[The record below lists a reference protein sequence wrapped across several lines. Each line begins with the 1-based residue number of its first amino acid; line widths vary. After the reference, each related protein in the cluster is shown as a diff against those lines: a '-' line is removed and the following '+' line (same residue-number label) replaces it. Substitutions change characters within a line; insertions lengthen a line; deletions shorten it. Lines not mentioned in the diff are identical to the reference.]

1 MQYALLIYEKD
12 KFRDDVSPDEWS
24 ALMEGH
30 NAFWAKYGET
40 GRVSGAAGL
49 ESHRTATSMR
59 YGGEEYTVTDGPFVE
74 TREVLGGFY
83 VVEAKDL
90 DEAMAIARDIP
101 VGPGDGIEIRPV
113 LPTSESGDN
122 AAEG

>member
-1 MQYALLIYEKD
+1 MQYALLIYERD
-12 KFRDDVSPDEWS
+12 KFREDVSPADW
-24 ALMEGH
+24 AKLMEGH

-40 GRVSGAAGL
+40 GRVTGAAGL

-59 YGGEEYTVTDGPFVE
+59 YGGSDYTVTDGPFVE

-101 VGPGDGIEIRPV
+101 VGPGDGVEIRP
-113 LPTSESGDN
+113 LMPMTESEDAASG
-122 AAEG
+122 G